1 VKRRVT
7 VAATDNDGA
16 VIMPAEL
23 TFQGLGGHNGRAF
36 HQARQAWLLAHGIED
51 AHGPEAWRVL
61 LASKRAHARIVN
73 ELDSMGRLLHRHLH
87 GDLGASA
94 SVIRD
99 AHGNIA

>member
-1 VKRRVT
+1 MRARPAP
-7 VAATDNDGA
+7 AATDGA
-16 VIMPAEL
+16 VILPLEL
-23 TFQGLGGHNGRAF
+23 TFQGTSGPEF
-36 HQARQAWLLAHGIED
+36 HRGQTAWLLARGIED

-61 LASKRAHARIVN
+61 LASKRAHARIVS